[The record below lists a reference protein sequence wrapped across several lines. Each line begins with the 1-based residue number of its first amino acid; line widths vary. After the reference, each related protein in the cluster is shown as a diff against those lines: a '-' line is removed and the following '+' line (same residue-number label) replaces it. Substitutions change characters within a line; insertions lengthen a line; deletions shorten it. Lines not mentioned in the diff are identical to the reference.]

1 MPFVLYGDIEKYD
14 RQLCGSRDESHLRKK
29 EQKRES
35 TLQIRYLEVFEDVEK
50 LIEDTILPDQLQ
62 GDPHHVARSRLRQ
75 LVPTVGNF
83 FTKLPLREAFLIED
97 KKVLI
102 S

>member
-62 GDPHHVARSRLRQ
+62 GDRDHGLRKTIRYINSLTYKSEAKRS
-75 LVPTVGNF
+75 
-83 FTKLPLREAFLIED
+83 
-97 KKVLI
+97 
-102 S
+102 